1 MIAFARGARTGLLMI
16 WMPALWNTASKTGH
30 EFAVPVSD
38 EELDL
43 LGTVVEVHQEIPDL
57 LGHPR
62 CGRLVSD
69 AQDVDAAG
77 RMFDDSQAA
86 HLRADEQA
94 DGEEVSGDD
103 RFGLNSQKL
112 CPTRPG
118 RPRREIDPGS
128 GEDLPHRRGADP
140 DAEAGELA
148 VNRISASFQDD
159 PCQPTAST

>member
-62 CGRLVSD
+62 HGRAVSD
-69 AQDVDAAG
+69 AQDVDPAG
-77 RMFDDSQAA
+77 HMFDDGHAA
-86 HLRADEQA
+86 HLDTAEQVH
-94 DGEEVSGDD
+94 GEEIGGDD
-103 RFGLNSQKL
+103 RFGLRTQEL
-112 CPTRPG
+112 HPHRPG
-118 RPRREIDPGS
+118 PPQCWVDPVRVPKTPS
-128 GEDLPHRRGADP
+128 IACDLQVL
-140 DAEAGELA
+140 E
-148 VNRISASFQDD
+148 NS
-159 PCQPTAST
+159 